1 MTEQL
6 PTKNDLELG
15 GEEAVAGPRVPA
27 ERPAEREWSF
37 NREVHEH
44 AIRHGWRPFHVDRFR
59 VIRGRGFP
67 DLAMFR
73 QDPDTGNFEM
83 LVAEL
88 KRDAVSEFLEGQED
102 WLEAFSQMGIITK
115 VWRGDNSEHR
125 QEMYDIIE
133 NGTGGHASVAKL
145 LPTATNSP
153 IPANFGVVIENT
165 IESIESPELTT
176 GESASLRRMDLVNP
190 DSSAFWKLM
199 SQRGMPERA
208 GVEKWALI
216 MHGIAL
222 MAHGAGNGMAHRPRM
237 PVGRALYLGGEQQP
251 GDRGFYSE
259 DRLATLLAA
268 RGPTLRRLLAR
279 LFRLL
284 ANEGCSFNWREIAW
298 FILNEGYNEEQ
309 AEQSRI
315 RIAREYYRAER
326 RGSQSS
332 AE

>member
-1 MTEQL
+1 MTEK
-6 PTKNDLELG
+6 PPMENGLETVG
-15 GEEAVAGPRVPA
+15 KETAAAATVPA
-27 ERPAEREWSF
+27 EQQTEREWFF

-44 AIRHGWRPFHVDRFR
+44 AVHHGWRPFHVDRFR
-59 VIRGRGFP
+59 VVRGRGFP

-73 QDPDTGNFEM
+73 QDPDTGSFEM

-102 WLEAFSQMGIITK
+102 WLEAFSQMGIVTK
-115 VWRGDNSEHR
+115 VWRGDNPEHR

-133 NGTGGHASVAKL
+133 NGTGGHASVTKL
-145 LPTATNSP
+145 QPTATRSP

-176 GESASLRRMDLVNP
+176 GESASLRRMDPVNP
-190 DSSAFWKLM
+190 DSPAFWKLM
-199 SQRGMPERA
+199 SQRGMPENA

-222 MAHGAGNGMAHRPRM
+222 MAHGAGNGMAHQPRM
-237 PVGRALYLGGEQQP
+237 AIGRTLYLGGEQQP
-251 GDRGFYSE
+251 GERGFYSE

-268 RGPTLRRLLAR
+268 RGPALRRLLAR
-279 LFRLL
+279 LFRIL
-284 ANEGCSFNWREIAW
+284 ANEGCSFNWREMAW

-332 AE
+332 SA

>member
-6 PTKNDLELG
+6 STQNDLELG
-15 GEEAVAGPRVPA
+15 GKEAVAGRTVPA
-27 ERPAEREWSF
+27 ERPTEREWSF

-44 AIRHGWRPFHVDRFR
+44 AIRHGWRPFHVDRLR
-59 VIRGRGFP
+59 VVRGRGFP
-67 DLAMFR
+67 DLTMFR
-73 QDPDTGNFEM
+73 QDPDTGDFEM

-88 KRDAVSEFLEGQED
+88 KRDSGSEFLEGQED
-102 WLEAFSQMGIITK
+102 WLEAFNQMGIVTK
-115 VWRGDNSEHR
+115 VWRGDNSDHR
-125 QEMYDIIE
+125 QEMYDILE
-133 NGTGGHASVAKL
+133 NGTGGHASVTKL
-145 LPTATNSP
+145 QPTSTNSP

-165 IESIESPELTT
+165 IESIESPEITT
-176 GESASLRRMDLVNP
+176 GESASLRRIDLVNP

-199 SQRGMPERA
+199 SQRGMPQRA

-222 MAHGAGNGMAHRPRM
+222 MAHGVGNGIAHRPRM
-237 PVGRALYLGGEQQP
+237 PVGRTLYLGGEQQP
-251 GDRGFYSE
+251 GERGFYSE
-259 DRLATLLAA
+259 DRLATLLSA

-284 ANEGCSFNWREIAW
+284 ANEGCAFNWREMAW
-298 FILNEGYNEEQ
+298 FILNEGYNEEE